1 MVSIQRQ
8 RLHMLEKSNFA
19 VGGINATFPS
29 QWPLEETRRRL
40 AKLARWTKDCPDLTG
55 SVTADHV
62 KLSVSRLSRSNGTAF
77 RGQIKET
84 NGEVVLEGRF
94 STSAYTQGTSMLSL
108 LWLAAMAIGLIAHAV
123 ATMVESGEFFRGL
136 ASVLAFI
143 AALMGFGA
151 LMLWNASPLRKD
163 VARLTE
169 AIEHALGKDV

>member
-1 MVSIQRQ
+1 MSSIQRQ

-19 VGGINATFPS
+19 IGGINAKFRS
-29 QWPLEETRRRL
+29 QWPLEETHRRL
-40 AKLARWTKDCPDLTG
+40 AKLTRWKKDCPDLTG

-94 STSAYTQGTSMLSL
+94 STSAYTRGTSILSL
-108 LWLAAMAIGLIAHAV
+108 LLLAAMATGVIAHAL
-123 ATMVESGEFFRGL
+123 ATMVESGDVFGGIG
-136 ASVLAFI
+136 SVLAFV
-143 AALMGFGA
+143 AGLMGFGA
-151 LMLWNASPLRKD
+151 LMLWNGSPLRKD

-169 AIEHALGKDV
+169 AIEDALGKNG

>member
-1 MVSIQRQ
+1 
-8 RLHMLEKSNFA
+8 
-19 VGGINATFPS
+19 
-29 QWPLEETRRRL
+29 
-40 AKLARWTKDCPDLTG
+40 
-55 SVTADHV
+55 
-62 KLSVSRLSRSNGTAF
+62 
-77 RGQIKET
+77 
-84 NGEVVLEGRF
+84 
-94 STSAYTQGTSMLSL
+94 MLSL